1 MTNGLRAIH
10 ATSWDDVLKLPV
22 SNWLWLDM
30 AEGGLHRGELPPAQP
45 AQLSHAWGWTDE
57 LLVRLRFDQ
66 NLPHGIVGA
75 EINAAN
81 AGAPTEVEVWHN
93 GSGKIRM
100 VSDAFHTE
108 AGDARVRLEQFTVA
122 VEARDGEGRVR
133 MPLTFFRLRS
143 RDSA

>member
-1 MTNGLRAIH
+1 MTSGLRAIR
-10 ATSWDDVLKLPV
+10 ASSWDDVLELPV

-75 EINAAN
+75 EINAAK
-81 AGAPTEVEVWHN
+81 AGAPTEVEVGTTDPARSEWSPTSSTPRRATH
-93 GSGKIRM
+93 
-100 VSDAFHTE
+100 AF
-108 AGDARVRLEQFTVA
+108 AWSSSQSQ
-122 VEARDGEGRVR
+122 
-133 MPLTFFRLRS
+133 S
-143 RDSA
+143 RPVTAKAASECR